1 MTMTAERILVVDDEP
16 RYVGAIQV
24 NLEVSGYEVLAARDG
39 QTAIELAADE
49 EPDLIVLDIRMPGLD
64 GFEACRRIRE
74 FSTVP
79 IIMLTGLGFDG
90 TNGAG
95 DIKAAGGKVIAE
107 HESTSVIYGMPRSV
121 VEAGL
126 ADWVVPLP
134 DVAAKLVNL
143 VS

>member
-39 QTAIELAADE
+39 QTATELAADE

-107 HESTSVIYGMPRSV
+107 HESTSVVYGMPRSV

>member
-1 MTMTAERILVVDDEP
+1 MTAERILVVDDEP
-16 RYVGAIQV
+16 RYVRAIQV
-24 NLEVSGYEVLAARDG
+24 NLEASGYEVLAARDG

-79 IIMLTGLGFDG
+79 IIMLTGLGSDG

-107 HESTSVIYGMPRSV
+107 HESTSVVYGMPRSV

-126 ADWVVPLP
+126 ADWVLPLP